1 MNRYIHLVEEFKRLL
16 PGIACSTAVIDRVA
30 YSTDA
35 SLYKILP
42 AGIATLRNASELS
55 QTLTV
60 SNRIG
65 LPVTL
70 RAAGSSLSGQAIG
83 EGLILLLKSREF
95 ERITITD
102 NGNRVIVGASVRGAM
117 VNAHLKQYKRK
128 IGPDPASI
136 NTCYTAGIIANNA
149 SGMCCGTE
157 FNSYK
162 TVSSVEFILAD
173 GTPYTSSSIE
183 SRERFSLDHA
193 ELSAGLMQLRDSI
206 RRNSDLRDKIRH
218 KYRIKNTVGY
228 ALNSFLDY
236 DDPMDIFSH
245 LLIGSEGT
253 LAAIVSAEFKTIPVK
268 EYAYTCFITFDSLDV
283 ACAMVEYCVERGA
296 DAVEMMDAKAL
307 QTIVTT
313 TLPIPIHDVSLS
325 GGALLIEFHVDSMEM
340 AAEQERM
347 LRAAIESDFEYRNVL
362 HTTDTSLRNV
372 LWTIRKGILPRVGAA
387 RPAGTTFIN
396 EDIAFPRQ
404 QLADGIRDVQKL
416 FLHFGYADAVIYGHA
431 KDGNIHFALSQ
442 RFDSQKEIDRYSAFM
457 DALADCVVGTY
468 NGSLKAEHGTG
479 RNVAPYIEM
488 EWGREAV
495 DIMRQVKQL
504 ADPQGILNPGVILND
519 DKHIHLKNIKP
530 IPIVLDESDRCIEC
544 GFCEHVCPS
553 HGLTLS
559 PRQRIVVQREILTTD
574 NKNIRDELQT
584 DFEYYGIDT
593 CAVDGMCSMVC
604 PVGINTG
611 TLMKQRRTDIVSPL
625 SASIATGVARS
636 MNMTRTLIA
645 AASSVATKTASL
657 VGSETVVSI
666 SSFVKSVANTPIW
679 LPDIPRPASIQYD
692 DVRNADVIFMPSCT
706 TRLMGT
712 TREGRSYQELFAVLC
727 MRAGFSVRTPS
738 LAASLCCG
746 NVFSSKGY
754 TDAHAYSSQQFVNA
768 IESFRDAK
776 SNSIQSFIVFDSPS
790 CFNEVRQSIASDES
804 KILELTQFL
813 AEHLLPRLTINYR
826 KKAVVLHHTC
836 AAQKTSTTT
845 WMEKIAQVCAESV
858 IVPLT
863 TACCGFAGDRGL
875 LNPELTA
882 NATEREA
889 DDVKSFGSIDGYY
902 SNNPPCQT
910 AMSVSTGK
918 RYEHILTLLEESTR
932 MQI

>member
-1 MNRYIHLVEEFKRLL
+1 MNRYVHLVEEFKRLL
-16 PGIACSTAVIDRVA
+16 PGITCSTAVIDRVA

-42 AGIATLRNASELS
+42 AGVATLATVSELN

-60 SNRIG
+60 CNRIG

-83 EGLILLLKSREF
+83 EGLILLLRSREF
-95 ERITITD
+95 ERITIMD
-102 NGNRVIVGASVRGAM
+102 NGNRVRAGASVRGAM

-136 NTCYTAGIIANNA
+136 NTCYTAGIVSNNA

-162 TVSSVEFILAD
+162 TISSIEFILAD
-173 GTPYTSSSIE
+173 GTLYSSTSTE
-183 SRERFSLDHA
+183 SRERFSIHHA
-193 ELSAGLMQLRDSI
+193 ELSAGLLQLRDSI

-236 DDPMDIFSH
+236 DDPIDIFSH
-245 LLIGSEGT
+245 LMIGSEGT
-253 LAAIVSAEFKTIPVK
+253 LAAIVSAEFITIPVK
-268 EYAYTCFITFDSLDV
+268 EYAYTCFITFDSIDV
-283 ACAMVEYCVERGA
+283 ACAMVEYCVVCGA

-307 QTIVTT
+307 QSIDKTA
-313 TLPIPIHDVSLS
+313 LPIPIHDVSLN
-325 GGALLIEFHVDSMEM
+325 GGALLIEFQVDTMEM
-340 AAEQERM
+340 AAEQEHM
-347 LRAAIESDFEYRNVL
+347 LRTAIESGFEYRNVL

-372 LWTIRKGILPRVGAA
+372 LWTVRKGILPRVGAA

-416 FLHFGYADAVIYGHA
+416 FLHYGYSDAVIYGHA

-442 RFDSQKEIDRYSAFM
+442 RFDSQKEIERYAAFM
-457 DALADCVVGTY
+457 DALAQCVVGTY

-479 RNVAPYIEM
+479 RNVAPFIEM
-488 EWGREAV
+488 EWGREAADV
-495 DIMRQVKQL
+495 MRQVKQL